1 LPLRH
6 DQWRVG
12 LRDLA
17 VRGVSPPRVAL
28 ALAVASLALGGCG
41 DEAPPAAE
49 VTYLRDAGG
58 RRASLVA
65 SLVNPDNRYSSLRL
79 ARYATGAADDWERL
93 DAWNPRAAPLA
104 VSGLD
109 APPSL
114 PRGLPDDAR
123 ALALPDEATW
133 QPSRATAASLVALG
147 EEAFFRY
154 PAQLAPPALEPLTRD
169 AATRYGLWLDDA
181 RGVGGVVVAETAGG
195 TALAFSCSSC
205 HADVIAGHLVPGL
218 PTARLALGGML
229 LDGGVADDT
238 VAANLLAWGPGRN
251 DVTTDDASMP
261 ERISDLRPV
270 RFLSHLQYD
279 ATVRQRD
286 VASLAIRIE
295 TLLITAHAQAVRPP
309 RIVAL
314 ALAEYLWSLGDALP
328 PPTAGS
334 TPGAALFAA
343 RCAGCHAGVGLTSAP
358 RPLAEVGTD
367 PALGL
372 SPERGTGLYRVPSLR
387 GVAARPTLFHDG
399 ALTGLDALL
408 DPARLDDTYQGG
420 ARRAGPVRG
429 HVFGL
434 DLSADDRAALLA
446 YVRSL

>member
-1 LPLRH
+1 M
-6 DQWRVG
+6 
-12 LRDLA
+12 
-17 VRGVSPPRVAL
+17 RGVSAGRLAL
-28 ALAVASLALGGCG
+28 ALAALGLAGCG

-49 VTYLRDAGG
+49 VSYLRDTAS

-65 SLVNPDNRYSSLRL
+65 SLVNPDNRYSSLRF
-79 ARYATGAADDWERL
+79 ARYATGAVDDWERL
-93 DAWNPRAAPLA
+93 DAWNPRVAPLSVNA
-104 VSGLD
+104 LD
-109 APPSL
+109 APPASS
-114 PRGLPDDAR
+114 PRALPDDAR
-123 ALALPDEATW
+123 ALALPDEVTW
-133 QPSRATAASLVALG
+133 QPSRATSASLVALG

-154 PAQLAPPALEPLTRD
+154 PAQLAPPVLEPLTRD
-169 AATRYGLWLDDA
+169 AAARYGLWLDDA

-195 TALAFSCSSC
+195 PALAFSCSSC
-205 HADVIAGHLVPGL
+205 HADVVGGRLVPGL
-218 PTARLALGGML
+218 PTARLALGRLL

-251 DVTTDDASMP
+251 DVTTDDASVP

-286 VASLAIRIE
+286 VASLAIRVE

-314 ALAEYLWSLGDALP
+314 ALAEYLWSLADTLP
-328 PPTAGS
+328 PMPTDAA
-334 TPGAALFAA
+334 PGAALFAA
-343 RCAGCHAGVGLTSAP
+343 RCGGCHAGDGLTGAP

-367 PALGL
+367 PTLGL
-372 SPERGTGLYRVPSLR
+372 SPDRGTGLYRVPSLR

-399 ALTGLDALL
+399 ALTGLEALV
-408 DPARLDDTYQGG
+408 DPARLDDAYQGG

-434 DLSADDRAALLA
+434 DLSAEDRAALLA
-446 YVRSL
+446 YVGSL